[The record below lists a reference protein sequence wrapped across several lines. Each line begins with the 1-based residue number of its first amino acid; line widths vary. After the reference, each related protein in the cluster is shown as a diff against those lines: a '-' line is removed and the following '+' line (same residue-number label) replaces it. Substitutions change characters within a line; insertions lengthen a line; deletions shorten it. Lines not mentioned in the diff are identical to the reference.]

1 MGAKEHSPLV
11 LFKPMHGIEF
21 HLYKVHKQV
30 KIIVDGFGE
39 EGLIR
44 KGNKGMSWGDGNF
57 LYTEKLYKPF
67 WLGPKEI
74 LLQNQ
79 I

>member
-11 LFKPMHGIEF
+11 LFEPMHGIEC
-21 HLYKVHKQV
+21 HLYKVNKQV

-44 KGNKGMSWGDGNF
+44 KGK
-57 LYTEKLYKPF
+57 
-67 WLGPKEI
+67 
-74 LLQNQ
+74 
-79 I
+79 